1 MMLHLRNFLWHL
13 IKMINMMMYFMII
26 LMCMQF
32 MITIICFHTQTIMI
46 DHLHIKFL
54 RSTH

>member
-32 MITIICFHTQTIMI
+32 MITFFGFINKR
-46 DHLHIKFL
+46 L
-54 RSTH
+54 